1 MTPDVT
7 PDVTI
12 RRGDELSAREV
23 YAIWQIRDA
32 VFSVEQAC
40 TDPDVD
46 GVDLLDTCWHV
57 WTSDEAGLTSYLRTF
72 VTERGVRKIGRVC
85 TRRDARGQ
93 GLSGRLIDEVH
104 ARWGAEA
111 EIHLGAQAYLHD
123 WYASRGYVRSGP
135 DFVEAGID
143 HVPMT
148 RPVTDV

>member
-1 MTPDVT
+1 MEPIVQARTGP
-7 PDVTI
+7 
-12 RRGDELSAREV
+12 ELTAAEV
-23 YAIWQIRDA
+23 YGIWRIRDA

-46 GVDLLDTCWHV
+46 GVDLLETCTHL
-57 WTSDEAGLTSYLRTF
+57 WTEDEDGLTSYLRTF
-72 VTERGVRKIGRVC
+72 VTPAGLRKVGRVC
-85 TRRDARGQ
+85 TRADQRGR
-93 GLSGRLIDEVH
+93 GLSGLLLDAVH

-123 WYASRGYVRSGP
+123 WYASHGYVRSGP

-148 RPVTDV
+148 RPPGPA